1 MCLPWKSMIVSLE
14 IFLTSKD
21 NDQTQGE
28 NIFVFL
34 QRGKVKVAHD
44 FSCLGDKVSEN
55 AVIARSTQ
63 STIDRYF
70 TAIPTADWLNCS
82 SGSTVCITFVLSHI
96 LAFILNG
103 RCIPFILICPINNV
117 KIMQNSCHSKNIHY
131 YYKANLLCMLA
142 VTNLEWGFEVFNS
155 ICFIN
160 NVVVKVIQLVS
171 HSTYSHLP
179 ELCFHKSW
187 SALIEKVIES

>member
-1 MCLPWKSMIVSLE
+1 MIVSLE

-70 TAIPTADWLNCS
+70 TAIPTAD
-82 SGSTVCITFVLSHI
+82 
-96 LAFILNG
+96 
-103 RCIPFILICPINNV
+103 
-117 KIMQNSCHSKNIHY
+117 
-131 YYKANLLCMLA
+131 
-142 VTNLEWGFEVFNS
+142 
-155 ICFIN
+155 
-160 NVVVKVIQLVS
+160 
-171 HSTYSHLP
+171 
-179 ELCFHKSW
+179 
-187 SALIEKVIES
+187 